1 MIKVL
6 FFASLRERLGTGVEE
21 IPAVEAGATLAA
33 LRQRLRQRGDLW
45 AEALGEDQALLTAVN
60 QEMAGPDTSIRAG
73 DEVAFFPP
81 VTGG

>member
-6 FFASLRERLGTGVEE
+6 FFARVR
-21 IPAVEAGATLAA
+21 
-33 LRQRLRQRGDLW
+33 
-45 AEALGEDQALLTAVN
+45 DQAGRAELELPLPDGVQDLGQLMAVLSQRDEKLQQALSDPRLLMALN
-60 QEMAGPDTSIRAG
+60 QEMAGPDTTVEEG